1 MKDILS
7 RLSSEDLEINKPN
20 QKSLMENKGIKQK
33 VIKEYDFKIPKKF
46 TKEQLRTLLG
56 VYEIYARHL
65 SSYLTATL
73 RTFCRV
79 DVTAVEETKY
89 IEYTNLMPDS
99 SLLGIFELNPFEGNV
114 LMELSQDLTFIII
127 DMMLGG
133 IGNVDINNRDYTDIE
148 MVLMKRFFKNIISFF
163 KDAWSGVA
171 DVEPVF
177 IKTETSN
184 GANQVMHLDEV
195 VVAVTLNVNIKG
207 TSGKI
212 SVILP
217 YVWLESINDKLYTR
231 FRLAEK
237 KNDVDSEATKKIILE
252 KICKTSIFITAILGN
267 TMMRTKDLLN
277 LEVGDII
284 RLNEKPGDFVKL
296 NVASK
301 TWYCADLGL
310 KNSHKAVKIAK
321 SLQEEM

>member
-1 MKDILS
+1 MKDVMS
-7 RLSSEDLEINKPN
+7 RLSSGDLANK
-20 QKSLMENKGIKQK
+20 KSTMSSKGIKQK
-33 VIKEYDFKIPKKF
+33 IIKDYDFKLPKKF

-56 VYEIYARHL
+56 VNEIYARHL

-89 IEYTNLMPDS
+89 IEYTNLMHDS

-114 LMELSQDLTFIII
+114 LMELSQELTFVII

-133 IGNVDINNRDYTDIE
+133 IGNCDINNRDYTDIE

-163 KDAWSGVA
+163 TDAWSGVA

-195 VVAVTLNVNIKG
+195 VVAVTLNVNIKE

-237 KNDVDSEATKKIILE
+237 KNDVDSETTKKVILE
-252 KICKTSIFITAILGN
+252 KISRTSIFITAILGN
-267 TMMRTKDLLN
+267 TMIRTKDLMN

-296 NVASK
+296 NVGSK
-301 TWYCADLGL
+301 TWYYANLGL
-310 KNSHKAVKIAK
+310 KNSHKAVKIVK
-321 SLQEEM
+321 SLHEEM